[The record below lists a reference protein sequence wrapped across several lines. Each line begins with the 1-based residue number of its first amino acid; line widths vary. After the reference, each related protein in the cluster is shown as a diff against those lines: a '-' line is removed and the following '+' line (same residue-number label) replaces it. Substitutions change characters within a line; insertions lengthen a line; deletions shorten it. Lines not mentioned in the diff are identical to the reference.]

1 MLAAGWLPRKAG
13 VEMAYGFV
21 MCGVRSTHNGLR
33 STYSGWSSTHNGL
46 RSTYN
51 AQNSTHSGA
60 KQSILHYADKA
71 PSPFALNIVQ
81 TYI

>member
-1 MLAAGWLPRKAG
+1 MLATGGLPRKAG

-21 MCGVRSTHNGLR
+21 MCGVRSTHDGM
-33 STYSGWSSTHNGL
+33 

-51 AQNSTHSGA
+51 AQKSTHSGA
-60 KQSILHYADKA
+60 KKIHTALCRQSPIPLRIDI
-71 PSPFALNIVQ
+71 FQ